1 MKQRMVPVGNS
12 NPWKI
17 NNILMIEKMIITI
30 TVTVMMYSEI
40 ICANIL

>member
-17 NNILMIEKMIITI
+17 NNILMIEKMIMII
-30 TVTVMMYSEI
+30 TVTVVMRSEI